1 MDDNENEPPESKTV
15 SVYMKLPVEK
25 VTEFDVRVAELR
37 KKRPQALA
45 EAVLLWLKNTRQ
57 ENSKSVDF
65 DKNPSYYSER
75 ASKAI
80 QKSSDAIKLIQ
91 ESIAELQRAPGE
103 TNIDVIVPKPDD
115 LGKLIDDAQA
125 EAIDLLREA
134 DSLKKELQEN
144 QGLRRKRK

>member
-1 MDDNENEPPESKTV
+1 MSDNESGPKREEANL
-15 SVYMKLPVEK
+15 YLKLPKEK
-25 VTEFDVRVAELR
+25 LVEFDVKVAKR
-37 KKRPQALA
+37 QIKRPQALA
-45 EAVLLWLKNTRQ
+45 EAVLLWIKNSDQ
-57 ENSKSVDF
+57 EIVKSVDF

-103 TNIDVIVPKPDD
+103 TKIDVVPEPAD
-115 LGKLIDDAQA
+115 LDKLIDDAAKKA
-125 EAIDLLREA
+125 EDVLREA